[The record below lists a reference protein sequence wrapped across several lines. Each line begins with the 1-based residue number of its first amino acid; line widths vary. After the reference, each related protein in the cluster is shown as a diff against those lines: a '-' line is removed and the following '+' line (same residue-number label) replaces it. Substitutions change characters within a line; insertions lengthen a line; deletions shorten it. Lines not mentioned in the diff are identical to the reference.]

1 MVKEKRTMNIVKI
14 VIVTLL
20 LFASIGMSVAI
31 PVEKLNTKIE
41 IGDNSYFNSFQLV
54 KNGGYIFAGQINFNS
69 AIVKTDKNGNI
80 SWNKTYDIL
89 NDSFFSSVQLTTDGG
104 FILAGSTKP
113 FDTFLDNG
121 LLVKTDKDGNELWS
135 KYFGGEEYDSFNAVR
150 QTSDDGYIIVGESN
164 SYSDNIQDIW
174 LVKIDKDGNEMWN
187 KTLSSN
193 YDSSS
198 DIKITSDGGYV
209 ITGSSGITNGL
220 IFKVDSYG
228 NKQWTRIFETK
239 GLVSS
244 IQQTADGGYIAT
256 GYTPFI
262 SVHQNRGVGW
272 IAKLTKKG
280 KITWKKSIKHG
291 SYNEI
296 RSVRITKDGG
306 YMIAG
311 SMANEGSDGLLVKF
325 NKKGKELW
333 VLGDDAVYEFQDVIE
348 TSRNKYT
355 IFGYTDPYP
364 RIIKIVDE

>member
-1 MVKEKRTMNIVKI
+1 MNIVKI
-14 VIVTLL
+14 IIVTLL

-31 PVEKLNTKIE
+31 PVEKWNKKIE

-54 KNGGYIFAGQINFNS
+54 KNGGYIFAGQMNFNS

-89 NDSFFSSVQLTTDGG
+89 NDSFFSYVQLTTDGG

-113 FDTFLDNG
+113 FDTFSDNG

-135 KYFGGEEYDSFNAVR
+135 KYFGGEEYDSFNVVR

-198 DIKITSDGGYV
+198 DIKITSDGGYI

-228 NKQWTRIFETK
+228 NKQWTKIFETK
-239 GLVSS
+239 GRVSS
-244 IQQTADGGYIAT
+244 IQQTSDGGYIAT

-311 SMANEGSDGLLVKF
+311 SMANDGLDGLLVKF

-333 VLGDDAVYEFQDVIE
+333 VLGDDAVDEFQDVIE
-348 TSRNKYT
+348 TSKNKYT